1 MKRSMLARVR
11 TYLEQRRALGY
22 KLRIEGQ
29 MLLSFARYADRAG
42 HRGPLTRKLALH
54 WAALPK
60 QATRPYRARRL
71 EVVRVFARHQTAVEP
86 ATELPPRYV
95 FGPAHGRRAPHLYS
109 PAQILQL
116 LRRAARLPG
125 RLRPFTYNTLLG
137 LLACTGLRI
146 SEALALEVADVDLA
160 QGHILI
166 RESKYHHSRWVPLHP
181 TALVRLRRY
190 DRRRRAIFPKAQHFF
205 VSDRGQR
212 FAYTTVRIVFRE
224 LARELKSAGARP
236 LVRLHDLRHTFACR
250 VLLRWQRSQRGA
262 ASRVAI
268 LSRYLGHSRVS
279 DTYWYLTAVPEM
291 LREAARH
298 CESPGL

>member
-1 MKRSMLARVR
+1 MKRTMLPRVR

-54 WAALPK
+54 WAGLPK
-60 QATRPYRARRL
+60 QATRLYRARRL
-71 EVVRVFARHQTAVEP
+71 EVLRVFARHQTAVEP

-95 FGPAHGRRAPHLYS
+95 FGPAHVRRAPHLYS
-109 PAQILQL
+109 PVQILQL

-160 QGHILI
+160 QGHILV

-181 TALVRLRRY
+181 TALARLRRY
-190 DRRRRAIFPKAQHFF
+190 DRRRRALFPKAQHFF
-205 VSDRGQR
+205 VSDRGRR

-279 DTYWYLTAVPEM
+279 DTYWYLTAVPEL